1 MVVASKI
8 QHFLWKDCLKRL
20 FCTLPYFKTGNIIN
34 IKNNNG
40 SLKYNWTSLLWCFKP
55 RFSNT
60 KSNFRSRAFLLR
72 IRVCALPKCLC
83 VTSYFVNSSLIFQDI
98 HLLSSPKDSFDF
110 QLQKPLSQNSSTWSS
125 LQDLSLLLHLLKTE
139 GLFCLCVTDQYFAR
153 KIQTSRQLRLK
164 LLSIIEFVY
173 LHIC

>member
-1 MVVASKI
+1 
-8 QHFLWKDCLKRL
+8 
-20 FCTLPYFKTGNIIN
+20 
-34 IKNNNG
+34 
-40 SLKYNWTSLLWCFKP
+40 
-55 RFSNT
+55 
-60 KSNFRSRAFLLR
+60 
-72 IRVCALPKCLC
+72 
-83 VTSYFVNSSLIFQDI
+83 
-98 HLLSSPKDSFDF
+98 
-110 QLQKPLSQNSSTWSS
+110 